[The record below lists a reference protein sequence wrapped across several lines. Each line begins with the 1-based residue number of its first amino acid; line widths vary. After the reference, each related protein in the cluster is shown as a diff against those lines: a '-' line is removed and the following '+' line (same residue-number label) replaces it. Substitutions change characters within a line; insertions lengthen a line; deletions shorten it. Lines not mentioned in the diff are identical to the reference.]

1 MKTTNLFLILLLVS
15 VAATWYIRINN
26 EKEFNKKEKIN
37 IPLSIAIN
45 EMNDFKPNKSY
56 YKERYIIGVKKRTYV
71 PFIYK
76 YDTLSTSP
84 FMYYSND
91 IE

>member
-1 MKTTNLFLILLLVS
+1 MKTTKLFLVLLLVS

-26 EKEFNKKEKIN
+26 EEEFYEKEITK
-37 IPLSIAIN
+37 IPLSVAIN

-56 YKERYIIGVKKRTYV
+56 YKERHVIGIKKRTYV
-71 PFIYK
+71 PFVYK

-84 FMYYSND
+84 FMYYSNN